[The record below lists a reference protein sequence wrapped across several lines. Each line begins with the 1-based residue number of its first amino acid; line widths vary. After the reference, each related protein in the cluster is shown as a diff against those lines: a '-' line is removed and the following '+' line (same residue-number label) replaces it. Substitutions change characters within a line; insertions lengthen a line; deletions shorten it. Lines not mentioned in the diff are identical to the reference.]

1 MPKKVIITGAT
12 SGIGRA
18 LAIEMHHKGY
28 EVGGTGRRV
37 KRLHTLKKKLGSR
50 LFIQQMDVTNLD
62 DAANQL
68 DELASRMG
76 GLDIIV
82 LNAGISNFKEG
93 DGRETDLKVI
103 DVNIRGFANLAAH
116 CYNLFE
122 EQGHGQLVGVSSV
135 ASLFGWGRSVS
146 YNASKAFVNTYLQ
159 GYRQKANHIDA
170 DITVTNLIPGFVESE
185 ITKGREGLFWV
196 ATAEKAARQMLRAI
210 ESRRNTAYITRR
222 WRLIGWLIK
231 LSPQWIWDRM

>member
-1 MPKKVIITGAT
+1 MPKKAIITGAT

-18 LAIEMHHKGY
+18 LAIEMHRKGY
-28 EVGGTGRRV
+28 AVGATGRRT
-37 KRLHTLKKKLGSR
+37 KRLQTLKEKLGDR
-50 LFIQQMDVTNLD
+50 LFIQQMDVTKLD
-62 DAANQL
+62 NAVTQL
-68 DELASRMG
+68 DGLATRMG

-82 LNAGISNFKEG
+82 LNAGISNFKNG

-122 EQGHGQLVGVSSV
+122 KQGHGQLVGVSSV
-135 ASLFGWGRSVS
+135 ASLFGWGQSAS

-159 GYRQKANHIDA
+159 GYRQKANHTEA
-170 DITVTNLIPGFVESE
+170 NITVTNLIPGFVKSE
-185 ITKGREGLFWV
+185 ITEGRENLFWV
-196 ATAEKAARQMLRAI
+196 APAEKAARQMLRAI
-210 ESRRNTAYITRR
+210 ESRRNAAYITHR